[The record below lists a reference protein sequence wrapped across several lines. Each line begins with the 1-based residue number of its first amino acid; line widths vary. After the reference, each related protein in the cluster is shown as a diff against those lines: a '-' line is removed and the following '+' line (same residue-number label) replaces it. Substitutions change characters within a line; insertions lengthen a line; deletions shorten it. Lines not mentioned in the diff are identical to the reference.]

1 MRHLMILRHAKTE
14 RAGPGERDRD
24 RELTKRGRGDAAAIA
39 TYMAHNDLM
48 PDLALVSPSRRTQQT
63 WDILAAGFPRTPRR
77 SNEDRIYNAGTGDL
91 LALIAE
97 TSGAPSLLVIGHNP
111 GLHDLSLQLVASG
124 DVKMHARLLE
134 KLPTSGLVVI
144 DLAVDKWSQLR
155 PQSGRLVHYMTP
167 RLLDETL

>member
-14 RAGPGERDRD
+14 RAGPGQRDRD
-24 RELTKRGRGDAAAIA
+24 RELTRRGRSDASAIG
-39 TYMAHNDLM
+39 TYMTHNDLI

-63 WDILAAGFPRTPRR
+63 WDILAAGFPRSPRR
-77 SNEDRIYNAGTGDL
+77 SNEDRIYNAGTSDL

-97 TSGAPSLLVIGHNP
+97 TGAAPSLLVIGHNP

-124 DVKMHARLLE
+124 EAKMRARLMD
-134 KLPTSGLVVI
+134 KLPTSSLVVI
-144 DLAVDKWSQLR
+144 VLPIDRWSQLR

-167 RLLDETL
+167 RLLEETL